1 MQVRNRNARVH
12 RLSGPAAFI
21 MPVLLVAVLVLSA
34 CQPAVMPPGREFR
47 YHDLRALDPVDAP
60 QASLDLLALYM
71 QADAMDVRVRLDL
84 LELAL
89 EPDIDLYLTLDVR
102 PGGASHLPLELEPG
116 TAWELLLLL
125 PAEGPPQVLDE
136 ALQPVRGAG
145 LRVLRSP
152 VFDHLEIR
160 LNTSLLRQLSTGPLH
175 TLQVQAFTTLP
186 GESAVGDSIGPA
198 SIQEKPPRQGQV
210 VLAFWDALPAYSP
223 AETLRRWN
231 GAHTGPSGG
240 RHGLE
245 NLLGAVEE
253 AGVPVILLDL
263 LHPAS
268 APALDILGTAAVLR
282 GPMERGLI
290 GAPVVITGA
299 AGSPGSGDIDQ
310 WALQRASQDS
320 LLAARRLQ
328 LPAGSLAY
336 APEGDPGLAPQG
348 KVVFVSRPDLPA
360 LSVVQGERQGS
371 RLFIPVPGTAPA
383 GGDGVDIA
391 VGMDGPSL
399 AIRTALAQVAQEA
412 QHAQGASPLLLLGGD
427 LPGTDWGS
435 PRVAELNLRYLLS
448 RPWIRIL
455 SPTGLLTLEGSRAT
469 WAVGEQGLPD
479 TGAGLEAAA
488 MPEDFAPRQQA
499 LLEQLRRAPDN
510 HLAQAAWQAYLAAF
524 APVWPGSPALP
535 AVRYLYFG
543 DVEML
548 LSAARWAADPRPQ
561 AECAFDF
568 NRDGVL
574 DCVLASETAFAVF
587 DAARAGLVLL
597 AVRLPDGEAHQV
609 IGPTSQLISGASDP
623 YTWNFD
629 ALGGEVDPEVILGA
643 FMSPAASEATE
654 LAQLPAAE
662 PVQALTGAY
671 LIQTAPDVLHFSSN
685 AGWAKT
691 FTLTEAGMRIE
702 YWGEGPFPVQIPLA
716 LDPWTRSLP
725 DWHLRYLRSA
735 APQAWAWGVKG
746 ESGTIFWVSI
756 AASEPVRAHTFLD
769 SVGYLPI
776 PEDPNFDYPGGHL
789 LPFPLAV
796 VELDAAGDFVVEL
809 TFEAGSQWPAFSEGV
824 R

>member
-1 MQVRNRNARVH
+1 MQVRNRAARFH
-12 RLSGPAAFI
+12 RLAGPAAYF
-21 MPVLLVAVLVLSA
+21 MPALLTAVLVLSA
-34 CQPAVMPPGREFR
+34 CQPAVMPAGRDFR
-47 YHDLRALDPVDAP
+47 YHDLRALDPADAAQP
-60 QASLDLLALYM
+60 SLDLLALYM
-71 QADAMDVRVRLDL
+71 QADPGEVRVRLDL
-84 LELAL
+84 LELPL
-89 EPDIDLYLTLDVR
+89 EPEIDLYVALDVR
-102 PGGASHLPLELEPG
+102 PGGASHLPLEIEPG
-116 TAWELLLLL
+116 TAWDLLLVL
-125 PAEGPPQVLDE
+125 PAEGAPQVLDE

-160 LNTSLLRQLSTGPLH
+160 LNTSLLRRLGSGPLN
-175 TLQVQAFTTLP
+175 TLQVQAFSTLS
-186 GESAVGDSIGPA
+186 GEAIVGDSIGPA
-198 SIQEKPPRQGQV
+198 SIQGKPPRQGQV

-223 AETLRRWN
+223 VEALRRWN
-231 GAHTGPSGG
+231 GAHTGPAGG

-268 APALDILGTAAVLR
+268 APALDMVGAAALLHK
-282 GPMERGLI
+282 PLERGLV

-299 AGSPGSGDIDQ
+299 VDPGGSGDIYQ
-310 WALQRASQDS
+310 WALRRASQDS
-320 LLAARRLQ
+320 LQTARRLQ
-328 LPAGSLAY
+328 LPAGRLAF
-336 APEGDPGLAPQG
+336 APQGDPGLAPEG

-360 LSVVQGERQGS
+360 LTVVWAERQGS

-383 GGDGVDIA
+383 GGDGVDIT

-399 AIRTALAQVAQEA
+399 AIRTALAHLALETQQ
-412 QHAQGASPLLLLGGD
+412 AQGARPLLLLGGD

-448 RPWIRIL
+448 RPWIQIL
-455 SPTGLLTLEGSRAT
+455 SPTGLLTLEGSRAPL
-469 WAVGEQGLPD
+469 AAGEQGLPN
-479 TGAGLEAAA
+479 TGVGLEAAL
-488 MPEDFAPRQQA
+488 PEDFALRQHT
-499 LLEQLRRAPDN
+499 LLEQLRSAPDN
-510 HLAQAAWQAYLAAF
+510 FLTQAAWQAYLAAY
-524 APVWPGSPALP
+524 APVWPGSPVLP
-535 AVRYLYFG
+535 VVRYRYFG
-543 DVEML
+543 DAEVL
-548 LSAARWAADPRPQ
+548 LSAAYWAAGPQ
-561 AECAFDF
+561 PKSQCAFDF
-568 NRDGVL
+568 NGDGVL
-574 DCVLASETAFAVF
+574 DCVLASDTAFAVF

-597 AVRLPDGEAHQV
+597 AVRLPDGEVHQV

-623 YTWNFD
+623 YTWNFE

-643 FMSPAASEATE
+643 FMSPVAPGASEQV
-654 LAQLPAAE
+654 QLPVAE
-662 PVQALTGAY
+662 PEQAATGAY
-671 LIQTAPDVLHFSSN
+671 PVQITPGALRFSSN
-685 AGWAKT
+685 AGWTKA

-725 DWHLRYLRSA
+725 DWHLRYLRST

-746 ESGTIFWVSI
+746 ESGSIFWAGL
-756 AASEPVRAHTFLD
+756 AASEPLQAHTFLD
-769 SVGYLPI
+769 SVGYLSI
-776 PEDPNFDYPGGHL
+776 PEDPNFDYPAGHL

-809 TFEAGSQWPAFSEGV
+809 TFESGSQWPSFSAGV